1 MTNSRSAAMNANPRF
16 TRCTIFP
23 WVNGLVADEH
33 QEFPCADGS
42 FTTDA
47 QIEKMIGPVRR
58 TDLIGATV
66 KGIGGYLRLVHSAE
80 SLSAMPQ
87 YLGDLLRRAA

>member
-1 MTNSRSAAMNANPRF
+1 MNANSRL
-16 TRCTIFP
+16 TRCTLFP
-23 WVNGLVADEH
+23 WVDRLVADER

-47 QIEKMIGPVRR
+47 EIEKMIGPVGR
-58 TDLIGATV
+58 TDLMGATV
-66 KGIGGYLRLVHSAE
+66 KAIGGYLRLVHSAE

-87 YLGDLLRRAA
+87 HLGDLLRRAA

>member
-1 MTNSRSAAMNANPRF
+1 MFSHHFDYSLHFAYYGADAVPSVED
-16 TRCTIFP
+16 TILP
-23 WVNGLVADEH
+23 YAE
-33 QEFPCADGS
+33 GS

-47 QIEKMIGPVRR
+47 EIEKMIGPVAR

-80 SLSAMPQ
+80 SLPPMPQ
-87 YLGDLLRRAA
+87 HLGDLLRRAA

>member
-1 MTNSRSAAMNANPRF
+1 MNANSRL

-23 WVNGLVADEH
+23 WVNRLVADEY
-33 QEFPCADGS
+33 QEFPCADGP

-47 QIEKMIGPVRR
+47 EIEKMIGPVGR

-87 YLGDLLRRAA
+87 HLGDLLRRAA

>member
-1 MTNSRSAAMNANPRF
+1 MNANPRL

-23 WVNGLVADEH
+23 WVDGLVADEH
-33 QEFPCADGS
+33 QEFPYADGS
-42 FTTDA
+42 FKTDA
-47 QIEKMIGPVRR
+47 EIEKMIGPVGR

-80 SLSAMPQ
+80 RLSAMPK
-87 YLGDLLRRAA
+87 YLGNLLRRAA